1 MVTSTTIV
9 DYKTV
14 PIGGAKNGGTRKIAI
29 RKSLTKPAS
38 KPTPA
43 VLRPSLVPGTV
54 CILLAGR
61 FRGRRVIFLK
71 QCEKSGLLVVTG
83 PHKINGVPLRRV
95 SQSYVI
101 ATSVKV
107 DLTGVNLP
115 DDIFNDGLFIRV
127 KGNEKK
133 LCPELKALQKQIDDA
148 IVPKVKAIKQLTG
161 YLKILFSLKKGQAP
175 HSMNF

>member
-1 MVTSTTIV
+1 MATSTTII

-29 RKSLTKPAS
+29 RKSVSKPAS

-71 QCEKSGLLVVTG
+71 QLEKCGLLLVTG

-101 ATSVKV
+101 ATSIKV
-107 DLTGVNLP
+107 DLAGVNL
-115 DDIFNDGLFIRV
+115 DSSIFCDEMFMRC

-133 LCPELKALQKQIDDA
+133 LCPYLKSAQKQIDDA
-148 IVPKVKAIKQLTG
+148 IVPKIKAIKQLTG
-161 YLKILFSLKKGQAP
+161 YLKTLFSLKKGQAP
-175 HSMNF
+175 HSMKF

>member
-29 RKSLTKPAS
+29 RKSVSKSAS
-38 KPTPA
+38 KPTTA
-43 VLRPSLVPGTV
+43 TLRSSLVPGTV

-61 FRGRRVIFLK
+61 FRGRRVVFLK
-71 QCEKSGLLVVTG
+71 QLEESGLLLVTG

-101 ATSVKV
+101 ATAVKV
-107 DLTGVNLP
+107 DLSGIKLDSAKLN
-115 DDIFNDGLFIRV
+115 DDLFSRC
-127 KGNEKK
+127 KDNEKT
-133 LCPELKALQKQIDDA
+133 LSPELKALQKQVDDA
-148 IVPKVKAIKQLTG
+148 VLPKIKAVKQLTG
-161 YLKILFSLKKGQAP
+161 YLKTLFSLKKGQAA
-175 HSMNF
+175 HSMKF